1 MINLICVSSGML
13 LLLLLSLCCWVSF
26 VSSAPGLVNPYTLN
40 AEVDELENEHR
51 MHPVLNFQRRTGSSS
66 NQQRRL
72 QKRAMPKLTFRSP
85 NPDEEES
92 EYWRDNAQDILRNQ
106 LHKTELNMNVAKNV
120 ILFLGDGMSIPTLTA
135 ARVYMGGEERQLSFE
150 KFPYV
155 GLSKTYC
162 TNTQVADSACTAT
175 AYLGGV
181 KANYGTIGVSAA
193 VDLNNCRA
201 QNNTEHHVASIA
213 EWAQIRGLATGLI
226 TTTSVTHASPAGVYA
241 HTANRN
247 WENDGEIL
255 KDGEDPEQCPDIAQQ
270 LIYGTVGRNLNIIM
284 GGGREQFMPK
294 EQKDIWG
301 GKGKRHDN
309 QDLIDKWK
317 SIHNGASAFV
327 QTKEQLSA
335 VPKDVEFL
343 MGVFGTSHI
352 PFHVDADNETIPT
365 LAEMVDKAMDIL
377 EAQNRGYFLFVEGGR
392 IDHAH
397 HDTEAV
403 RALDETIEFH
413 KAIDLAR
420 NRTSVEDTLIVVTSD
435 HSHTMSVAGYSS
447 RKNDI
452 FGINNGQL
460 GTDDFP
466 YATLS
471 YANGPGFQSNMAEGG
486 RRRNLLQT
494 NMKDKNFR
502 FPAMVPLDSETHGGD
517 DVGVFAS
524 GPQAHLFTGVY
535 EQHYIPHAM
544 AYVACLGDKM
554 TACTKT

>member
-1 MINLICVSSGML
+1 MLTLWVVTCASG
-13 LLLLLSLCCWVSF
+13 
-26 VSSAPGLVNPYTLN
+26 APGLANPYNT
-40 AEVDELENEHR
+40 EVDDLEDEHR
-51 MHPVLNFQRRTGSSS
+51 MHPVLRFQQTG
-66 NQQRRL
+66 NHHRL
-72 QKRAMPKLTFRSP
+72 QKRAMPKLSFRSP
-85 NPDEEES
+85 NPYEEES
-92 EYWRDNAQDILRNQ
+92 EYWRDAAQDILRNQ
-106 LHKTELNMNVAKNV
+106 LHKNELNMNVAKNV
-120 ILFLGDGMSIPTLTA
+120 IMFLGDGMSIPTLTA
-135 ARVYMGGEERQLSFE
+135 ARVYMGGEEQQLSFE

-162 TNTQVADSACTAT
+162 ANTQVADSACTAT

-213 EWAQIRGLATGLI
+213 EWAQSRGLATGLI

-270 LIYGTVGRNLNIIM
+270 LIYGSVGRNLNVIM
-284 GGGREQFMPK
+284 GGGREQFLPK
-294 EQKDIWG
+294 GQKDILG

-335 VPKDVEFL
+335 VPKDTEFV
-343 MGVFGTSHI
+343 MGLFATTHI
-352 PFHVDADNETIPT
+352 PFHVDANNETVPS

-413 KAIDLAR
+413 KAIELAR
-420 NRTSVEDTLIVVTSD
+420 KRTSVLDTLIVVTSD

-452 FGINNGQL
+452 FGISNGQL
-460 GTDDFP
+460 GTDDIP

-471 YANGPGFQSNMAEGG
+471 YANGPGFQSHMADG

-494 NMKDKNFR
+494 NMRDKNFR
-502 FPAMVPLDSETHGGD
+502 FPATVPLDSETHGGD

-535 EQHYIPHAM
+535 EQHFIPHAM
-544 AYVACLGDKM
+544 AYVACLGEKM
-554 TACTKT
+554 TACTSTKS

>member
-1 MINLICVSSGML
+1 MINSICLFVAMLTLWVVTCASG
-13 LLLLLSLCCWVSF
+13 
-26 VSSAPGLVNPYTLN
+26 APGLANPYNT
-40 AEVDELENEHR
+40 EVDDLEDEHR
-51 MHPVLNFQRRTGSSS
+51 MHPVLRFQQTD
-66 NQQRRL
+66 NHHRL
-72 QKRAMPKLTFRSP
+72 QKRAMPKLSFRSP
-85 NPDEEES
+85 NPYEEES
-92 EYWRDNAQDILRNQ
+92 EYWRDAAQDILRNQ
-106 LHKTELNMNVAKNV
+106 LHKNELNMNVAKNV
-120 ILFLGDGMSIPTLTA
+120 IMFLGDGMSIPTLTA
-135 ARVYMGGEERQLSFE
+135 ARVYMGGEEQQLSFE

-162 TNTQVADSACTAT
+162 ANTQVADSACTAT

-213 EWAQIRGLATGLI
+213 EWAQSRGLATGLI

-270 LIYGTVGRNLNIIM
+270 LIYGSVGRNLNVIM
-284 GGGREQFMPK
+284 GGGREQFLPK
-294 EQKDIWG
+294 GQKDILG

-335 VPKDVEFL
+335 VPKDTEFV
-343 MGVFGTSHI
+343 MGLFATTHI
-352 PFHVDADNETIPT
+352 PFHVDANNETVPS

-413 KAIDLAR
+413 KAIELAR
-420 NRTSVEDTLIVVTSD
+420 KRTSVLDTLIVVTSD

-452 FGINNGQL
+452 FGISNGQL
-460 GTDDFP
+460 GTDDIP

-471 YANGPGFQSNMAEGG
+471 YANGPGFQSHMADG

-494 NMKDKNFR
+494 NMRDKNFR
-502 FPAMVPLDSETHGGD
+502 FPATVPLDSETHGGD

-535 EQHYIPHAM
+535 EQHFIPHAM
-544 AYVACLGDKM
+544 AYVACLGEKM
-554 TACTKT
+554 TACTSTKS

>member
-1 MINLICVSSGML
+1 MINSISLCRFVVV
-13 LLLLLSLCCWVSF
+13 LSLHLTC
-26 VSSAPGLVNPYTLN
+26 VSSAPSLTNPYI
-40 AEVDELENEHR
+40 EVYDDTNGLEDEIR
-51 MHPVLNFQRRTGSSS
+51 MHPILNFKRTSTTANG
-66 NQQRRL
+66 NQRL
-72 QKRAMPKLTFRSP
+72 QKRAMPLLSFRSP
-85 NPDEEES
+85 NPNEEEG
-92 EYWRDNAQDILRNQ
+92 EYWRGTAQDILRNQ
-106 LHKTELNMNVAKNV
+106 LHKNELNMNVAKNV
-120 ILFLGDGMSIPTLTA
+120 IMFLGDGMSIPTLTA
-135 ARVYMGGEERQLSFE
+135 ARVYLGGEEQQLSFE

-162 TNTQVADSACTAT
+162 ANTQVADSACTAT

-201 QNNTEHHVASIA
+201 QNNTEHHVPSIA
-213 EWAQIRGLATGLI
+213 EWAQSRGLATGLI

-255 KDGEDPEQCPDIAQQ
+255 KDGEDPEQCLDIAQQ
-270 LIYGTVGRNLNIIM
+270 LIYGTVGRNLNVIM
-284 GGGREQFMPK
+284 GGGREQFLPK
-294 EQKDIWG
+294 GQKDILG

-327 QTKEQLSA
+327 QTKEEMSA
-335 VPKDVEFL
+335 VSKDVEFM
-343 MGVFGTSHI
+343 MGLFATTHI
-352 PFHVDADNETIPT
+352 PFHVDADNETIPS
-365 LAEMVDKAMDIL
+365 LAEMVDKALDVL

-420 NRTSVEDTLIVVTSD
+420 KRTSESDTLIVVTSD

-452 FGINNGQL
+452 FGISNGQL
-460 GTDDFP
+460 GTDEIP

-471 YANGPGFQSNMAEGG
+471 YANGPGFESHMTEG
-486 RRRNLLQT
+486 RRRNLLKT
-494 NMKDKNFR
+494 NMRDKNFR
-502 FPAMVPLDSETHGGD
+502 FPATVPLDSETHGGD

-535 EQHYIPHAM
+535 EQHFIPHAM
-544 AYVACLGDKM
+544 AYVACLGEKM